1 MKGLLLA
8 LVLLAGCRPADG
20 GTQSAPGSAA
30 GKNTPAASAAP
41 DTSRINALLA
51 RADAGRIQGSRTA
64 AVWLVEISDFQCPFC
79 KRWHDEVYPVI
90 QREYIAPGHVRMAYV
105 NLPLSIHQHAPAAAE
120 AALCASVQDRFW
132 PMHDKLFATQ
142 ERWAKMPGVAA
153 LFDSLAVSTGVNAN
167 EWRDCMR
174 SGVMRRVI
182 SGDQARATAS
192 GVRSTPVFFVGDQ
205 PIQGAAPI
213 GDFRAA
219 IERARAKA
227 PPAGRSPQ

>member
-8 LVLLAGCRPADG
+8 LLLLAGCRPADG

-30 GKNTPAASAAP
+30 SKNTPAAGAAQ
-41 DTSRINALLA
+41 DTARINALLA
-51 RADAGRIQGSRTA
+51 RADAGRIQGSRSA

-79 KRWHDEVYPVI
+79 KRWHDEVYPII
-90 QREYIAPGHVRMAYV
+90 QREYITPGHVRMAYV
-105 NLPLSIHQHAPAAAE
+105 NLPLSIHPHAPAAAE
-120 AALCASVQDRFW
+120 AALCAAAQDKFW

-142 ERWAKMPGVAA
+142 ERWARMPSVAT

-167 EWRDCMR
+167 DWRECMR

-182 SGDQARATAS
+182 SGDQGRATAS
-192 GVRSTPVFFVGDQ
+192 GVRQTPTFFVGDE

-227 PPAGRSPQ
+227 PGGRSPQ

>member
-8 LVLLAGCRPADG
+8 LLLLAGCRSADG

-30 GKNTPAASAAP
+30 SKDTPTASAAQ
-41 DTSRINALLA
+41 DTARINALLA
-51 RADAGRIQGSRTA
+51 RADAGRIQGSRSA

-105 NLPLSIHQHAPAAAE
+105 NLPLSIHQHALAAAE
-120 AALCASVQDRFW
+120 AALCTAAQDKFW

-142 ERWAKMPGVAA
+142 ERWAKLPSVEA
-153 LFDSLAVSTGVNAN
+153 LFDSLAASTGVNASD
-167 EWRDCMR
+167 WRECMR

-182 SGDQARATAS
+182 GGDQGRATAS
-192 GVRSTPVFFVGDQ
+192 GVRSTPTFFVGDQ
-205 PIQGAAPI
+205 PIEGAAPVA
-213 GDFRAA
+213 DFRAA

-227 PPAGRSPQ
+227 PPGGRPPQ